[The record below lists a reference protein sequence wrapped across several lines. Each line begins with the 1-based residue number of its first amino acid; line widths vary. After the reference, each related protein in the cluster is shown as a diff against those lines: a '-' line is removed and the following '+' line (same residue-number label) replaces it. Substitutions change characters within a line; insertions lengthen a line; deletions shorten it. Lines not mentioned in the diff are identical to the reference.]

1 MGIKSTK
8 FVSREFA
15 ITRILFVETLLKA
28 KNYIALEK
36 ITNEHDISMT
46 SFVKNYEPIDSDI
59 EMWTDEMLGD
69 KLDEPFF
76 RESIFDNYLIGE
88 PE

>member
-8 FVSREFA
+8 FVSRQFA
-15 ITRILFVETLLKA
+15 ITRIKIIEHLIKD
-28 KNYIALEK
+28 KNYFGLDK
-36 ITNEHDISMT
+36 ITNECDFSVS
-46 SFVKNYEPIDSDI
+46 SFIDTYEPIDGDI
-59 EMWTDEMLGD
+59 EMWTDEMLGN

-88 PE
+88 GD